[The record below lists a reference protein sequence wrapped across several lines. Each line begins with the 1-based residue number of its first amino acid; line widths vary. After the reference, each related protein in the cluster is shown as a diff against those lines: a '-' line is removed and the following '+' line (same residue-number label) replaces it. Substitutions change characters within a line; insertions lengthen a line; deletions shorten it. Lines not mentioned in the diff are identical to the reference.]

1 MAVLLLLLLVTFLL
15 VWTGISLYS
24 DNRLLSFT
32 LLGLGGLTGLL
43 LLGGFYGFLG
53 G

>member
-1 MAVLLLLLLVTFLL
+1 MPAE
-15 VWTGISLYS
+15 
-24 DNRLLSFT
+24 RLKRAGELIDSAPILDAH